1 MSSNRSSRFDFA
13 HLVAYHEGRGST
25 YYHDNANYNDTA
37 TQLSMASRNDYT
49 SVVGSELA
57 TFVDDLNSGLYAT
70 GLAVEMGDIQIVTH
84 IAPHII
90 ASLHAHTLLHRFTS
104 FYYVRHKLTHCCTLD
119 PALNCSQDRLNI
131 IFEYLSKPTGSDG

>member
-70 GLAVEMGDIQIVTH
+70 GLAVTMGDSQIVTH
-84 IAPHII
+84 VASHII
-90 ASLHAHTLLHRFTS
+90 ASLHAYTSLHRFTPNV
-104 FYYVRHKLTHCCTLD
+104 FYTNSTRIC
-119 PALNCSQDRLNI
+119 
-131 IFEYLSKPTGSDG
+131 